1 MRRFVVVLVVLA
13 GCSSGQDTGVSTA
26 STVDQMVECQ
36 EQWDARVDEW
46 NELDDAG
53 RDAAGD
59 WESFASSRGWQVT
72 FAEHVR
78 LECMLD
84 E

>member
-1 MRRFVVVLVVLA
+1 MVVLVVLA
-13 GCSSGQDTGVSTA
+13 GCSSGGEAATS
-26 STVDQMVECQ
+26 STVDRMVECQ

-78 LECMLD
+78 LECMLG